1 MNTSS
6 TNVFTIIMP
15 YITSVFC
22 ALISGIVTYLISRKQ
37 TKVEINK
44 LEKQYQLDIE
54 KEREKHIMELEII
67 EMQHK
72 HEMELKDKEMA
83 NQIGEAAFN
92 SLFTS
97 VMDTPEV
104 KQEIAKSVKTSNNKS
119 TKGKKKKK

>member
-6 TNVFTIIMP
+6 TNIITTIMP
-15 YITSVFC
+15 YIASVIC
-22 ALISGIVTYLISRKQ
+22 ALISGVVTYLVSRKQ
-37 TKVEINK
+37 TKSEIQK
-44 LEKQYQLDIE
+44 LEKQHQLDIE
-54 KEREKHIMELEII
+54 KEREKHIMELEKI

-72 HEMELKDKEMA
+72 YEMELKDKEMA
-83 NQIGEAAFN
+83 NQIGGNALN
-92 SLFTS
+92 SIISS